1 MTKEK
6 TTPQSPEDMA
16 KAAQEAA
23 VKAAMEQAQSMFG
36 NIPGF
41 QMPEGMQEQIMAQ
54 MTAGVPNMAE
64 VQAQQEAM
72 LKAAGIDM
80 GTVAEVGQ
88 QNMAFAQQMM
98 QDFYDADDLD
108 TGWTINKSGE
118 GKLNVRQLRLLAFGA
133 PMLVYNDENVDTI
146 DCENDIDNIK
156 CTLREWWNVTD
167 RESTLDIVKWLLEE
181 GHHVEADRVLVKI
194 RECGLENISAEECC
208 SEDNKMEDVCLIAEE
223 MQENGWCPTGQIP
236 QSVIAWDL
244 VRVVNLGRWAYLCG
258 YVSENEMWQIMQVAA
273 DIALEHFS
281 SWEEYGWSFILGRGV
296 WHGDPADSETAYEII
311 KLLLENGESPWK
323 QSSWEA

>member
-1 MTKEK
+1 
-6 TTPQSPEDMA
+6 
-16 KAAQEAA
+16 
-23 VKAAMEQAQSMFG
+23 
-36 NIPGF
+36 
-41 QMPEGMQEQIMAQ
+41 
-54 MTAGVPNMAE
+54 
-64 VQAQQEAM
+64 
-72 LKAAGIDM
+72 
-80 GTVAEVGQ
+80 
-88 QNMAFAQQMM
+88 MAFAQQMM

-281 SWEEYGWSFILGRGV
+281 SWEEYGRSFIMGRGV
-296 WHGDPADSETAYEII
+296 WHGEPADSETAYEIVE
-311 KLLLENGESPWK
+311 LLLENDESPWK
-323 QSSWEA
+323 QSNWGE